1 MIKYLILL
9 LGYAIGMA
17 IGYFL
22 VAVVDIIGDIS
33 RMRKERKKKKCSHRH
48 SH

>member
-9 LGYAIGMA
+9 LGYAIGIA

-22 VAVVDIIGDIS
+22 VAVVIDIIGDIS
-33 RMRKERKKKKCSHRH
+33 RMKKERKKKK
-48 SH
+48 

>member
-22 VAVVDIIGDIS
+22 VAVIVDIIGDIS
-33 RMRKERKKKKCSHRH
+33 RMRKERKERK
-48 SH
+48 